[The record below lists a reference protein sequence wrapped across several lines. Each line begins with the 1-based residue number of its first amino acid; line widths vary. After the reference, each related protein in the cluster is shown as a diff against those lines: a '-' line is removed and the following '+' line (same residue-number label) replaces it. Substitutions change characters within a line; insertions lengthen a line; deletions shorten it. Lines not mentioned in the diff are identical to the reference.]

1 MSGLD
6 VLIPTDTHNL
16 PITSYPLCLDNG
28 ILSKFFG
35 GGLAELQLAVMKFTG
50 FIDCSIVNIVTLFNW
65 LSPVVD
71 LLEKVSDQITGLLG
85 AIGVVAMATAVG
97 FVMWVVHWLKG
108 TTHRILYHIAIAVLL
123 MVIGV
128 FMVSPVRWAAQS
140 VSLGGAAATQVGQ
153 AATGSTETV
162 TISQILATKFMREP
176 LFRANFG
183 VNLDELRIDDKRTCG
198 DVFDAAIRNGASS
211 DEVRDAISAQ
221 CPGGKTLVKYSKNPV
236 NLNFELLLGNAALI
250 LLLIV
255 VGFISVRVMMSGVAT
270 VWHAAMLKPSIMFAM
285 AGPSAQTFAIRNAV
299 AIPLGGIAVFGD
311 LLVLVLVAVF
321 TGVIAVATGSSAIAS
336 VITQM
341 SMVGLI
347 LGTWQFS
354 RNLRGGAGRL
364 AERATGAGAPSTGAI
379 GIQQARQAV
388 QRVITK
394 GSSVAATLSGNP
406 AAAAAVSQLSSKL
419 GPGTLGGPRSTALMH
434 RRGHSP
440 QALPQGGSAQPA
452 AGGPNP
458 QAGMGQSPVSA
469 ASQVAYTTRQQITTK
484 WNPSKPGAVS
494 TQVKYETIA
503 RPIQPR
509 QQKALPLPGT
519 GQSTSPY
526 PQGSAPQQPTAAA
539 GQHSP
544 AANRRRAEAASWD
557 TSKYVADQFGPNA
570 KPKPGVDLPTVGDGG
585 TQRASDAASQNRN
598 NRRPKP

>member
-6 VLIPTDTHNL
+6 VLVPTDTHNL
-16 PITSYPLCLDNG
+16 PITSYPICLDNG

-35 GGLAELQLAVMKFTG
+35 GGLAELQLAIMKFTG

-71 LLEKVSDQITGLLG
+71 LLEKVSDQITGMLG
-85 AIGVVAMATAVG
+85 AIGIVAMATTVG

-108 TTHRILYHIAIAVLL
+108 TTHRILYHLAIALLL

-140 VSLGGAAATQVGQ
+140 VTLGGGAATEIGQ
-153 AATGSTETV
+153 ASTGTTETA

-183 VNLDELRIDDKRTCG
+183 VNLDEIRIDSTRTCG

-211 DEVRDAISAQ
+211 DEIRDAIGAQ
-221 CPGGKTLVKYSKNPV
+221 CPGGKALVKYSKNPV

-250 LLLIV
+250 MLFIV
-255 VGFISVRVMMSGVAT
+255 IGFISVRVMMSGVAT

-336 VITQM
+336 VITQLC
-341 SMVGLI
+341 MVGLI

-364 AERATGAGAPSTGAI
+364 AERATGASTPATGAI

-406 AAAAAVSQLSSKL
+406 AAAAAVSQLSPKL

-434 RRGHSP
+434 RRGHTP
-440 QALPQGGSAQPA
+440 QALPQGGGAQPA

-458 QAGMGQSPVSA
+458 QAGLGQSPVSA
-469 ASQVAYTTRQQITTK
+469 ASQVAYTTRQQVTTK
-484 WNPSKPGAVS
+484 WNPSKPGAVT

-509 QQKALPLPGT
+509 PPKPLPASPSHHQGGT
-519 GQSTSPY
+519 
-526 PQGSAPQQPTAAA
+526 QQTAAPSP
-539 GQHSP
+539 SP
-544 AANRRRAEAASWD
+544 AASRRQNPAQPVNTPSPASPPPRQ
-557 TSKYVADQFGPNA
+557 SA
-570 KPKPGVDLPTVGDGG
+570 GVHIPTVGDGG
-585 TQRASDAASQNRN
+585 TQRATDTASQNRN
-598 NRRPKP
+598 NRRAKP